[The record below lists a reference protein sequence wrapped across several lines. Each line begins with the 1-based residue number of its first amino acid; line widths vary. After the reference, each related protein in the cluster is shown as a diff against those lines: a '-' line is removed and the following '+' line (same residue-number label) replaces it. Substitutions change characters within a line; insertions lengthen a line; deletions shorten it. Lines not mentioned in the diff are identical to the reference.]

1 MSFAAFIQAKL
12 AKVMGSV
19 ISNNTGGQNKD
30 GIAGYMANG
39 MTDQNWMITAR
50 NVELANGGAKVYAL
64 GSTIALSNAVTA

>member
-19 ISNNTGGQNKD
+19 ISNNMGGQNKD

-39 MTDQNWMITAR
+39 LTDENWLNI
-50 NVELANGGAKVYAL
+50 NNL
-64 GSTIALSNAVTA
+64 